1 MFILLKN
8 EEVGSDAEVEFT
20 GENQMLRVK
29 PVHWNERILCV
40 NAPGK
45 QNNKKNTNSC
55 IKIKP
60 LVKKHSALALP
71 GLIFCVFAIADFPAG
86 NVKVTVYSSGVPLSK
101 AQLQYYSNMEE
112 ITCLLARAADPVD
125 FMCQVRP
132 LNGSKK
138 VHIPVVLPYLGV
150 RE

>member
-29 PVHWNERILCV
+29 PVRWNERILCV

-45 QNNKKNTNSC
+45 QNNKRNTNSC

-60 LVKKHSALALP
+60 IVKKHSALALP
-71 GLIFCVFAIADFPAG
+71 GLIFCVCYCRFSNRECKSDSG
-86 NVKVTVYSSGVPLSK
+86 QVRWSKKMHKVSIDNLKGK
-101 AQLQYYSNMEE
+101 EIIKISNMHEM
-112 ITCLLARAADPVD
+112 TTRQNKN
-125 FMCQVRP
+125 F
-132 LNGSKK
+132 KK
-138 VHIPVVLPYLGV
+138 CFP
-150 RE
+150 